1 MSNFMGNNIY
11 SAFVTSEKGRGDECE
26 ARILHTTIWERGRKD
41 KQIVATP
48 FIRSQQ

>member
-1 MSNFMGNNIY
+1 MSNFMGNNIN
-11 SAFVTSEKGRGDECE
+11 SALVTSEKGRGDECE
-26 ARILHTTIWERGRKD
+26 ARVLHTTIWERGRKD